1 MNPYLSHSIPGK
13 DLFLDVLDSSAT
25 RRDAK
30 SYLKTFEKTSRPEIV
45 QTLSEL
51 NRDNGV
57 NLGTL
62 YTQVEKLKPNKHV
75 ALVKIRDVEAID
87 NDVVQGLG
95 RTISQL
101 AQLGMTSVVVLSPS
115 FFSSPAHFSSK
126 FAAAGAQVERI
137 IDAIQA
143 SGEVRAQG
151 LEQLVE
157 AFSETLDST
166 KTVPTTSASRKQCK
180 IINHQSLISLLHRDI
195 IPVIPSIGLC
205 SAPMTHYTAV
215 PADQIIRALVR
226 EMLDLTE
233 SQSELLRY
241 QMGMVSLDRIIIL
254 DELGGIPAHNRHHGP
269 HTYINLE
276 QEFPSIKKYLSQGRT
291 QGLNVE
297 QSSIHQQNLEL
308 LKDTLMLLPP
318 SSSGII
324 ATPLEVAKSQSK
336 APEQSAGPRVR
347 TRRQRNT
354 LIHNLLTD
362 KPATSSSLPYGRSAF
377 SEYKA
382 PSSTFLKR
390 GMPVEIIPDPSHI
403 SWPKLLTLK
412 GSDPLSDGRID
423 VNRLVRLIENSFGRE
438 LDVTH
443 YFTRIRDQL
452 AGLVVAGEYEGCAL
466 FTWESPPTHPQVMVP
481 YLDKFAVTK
490 RSQGAGTS
498 VADILFKAMV
508 RDCFAEGVCWR
519 SRSNNPVNKW
529 YFERAKGTWKI
540 PGTQW
545 AMFWTT
551 ENATQDD
558 LKAYEAVCRH
568 VIPSWVD

>member
-1 MNPYLSHSIPGK
+1 MNPCLSHSISGK
-13 DLFLDVLDSSAT
+13 DIFLDVLDSSAT

-30 SYLKTFEKTSRPEIV
+30 SYLKTFEKTPRPENS

-57 NLGTL
+57 NLGRL
-62 YTQVEKLKPNKHV
+62 YTHVENHKPTTHV
-75 ALVKIRDVEAID
+75 ALVKIRDVEALDDDI
-87 NDVVQGLG
+87 VQGVG

-115 FFSSPAHFSSK
+115 LSSPAPFSST
-126 FAAAGAQVERI
+126 FTAAGAQVERI

-157 AFSETLDST
+157 VFSENPNAMD
-166 KTVPTTSASRKQCK
+166 PFPMTSASRNQCK
-180 IINHQSLISLLHRDI
+180 IVNHQSLFSFLHRGI
-195 IPVIPSIGLC
+195 IPVISSIGIC
-205 SAPMTHYTAV
+205 PTPKTHYTAV
-215 PADQIIRALVR
+215 PTDQIIRALVR
-226 EMLDLTE
+226 EMLCIPE
-233 SQSELLRY
+233 SQPELFQSE
-241 QMGMVSLDRIIIL
+241 METVSLDRIIIL
-254 DELGGIPAHNRHHGP
+254 DPLGGIPAHNKNHGP

-276 QEFPSIKKYLSQGRT
+276 QEFTGIKELLSRSKT
-291 QGLNVE
+291 QDLNHE
-297 QSSIHQQNLEL
+297 HSTIHQQNLEL
-308 LKDTLMLLPP
+308 LMDTLMLLPP

-324 ATPLEVAKSQSK
+324 ATPLEVAKSQSR

-362 KPATSSSLPYGRSAF
+362 KPAISSSLPYGRFTS

-390 GMPVEIIPDPSHI
+390 GMPVEIIPDPSKV
-403 SWPKLLTLK
+403 SWPELLTLK
-412 GSDPLSDGRID
+412 SSNPLSDGRID

-443 YFTRIRDQL
+443 YFARIRDRF

-466 FTWESPPTHPQVMVP
+466 FTWESPPSLPEVMVP

-498 VADILFKAMV
+498 VADVLFKAMV
-508 RDCFAEGVCWR
+508 RDCFPEGVCWR

-540 PGTQW
+540 PGTKW

-568 VIPSWVD
+568 VTPSWAD

>member
-1 MNPYLSHSIPGK
+1 MNPCLSHSIPGK

-30 SYLKTFEKTSRPEIV
+30 SYLKTFEKTPRPEV
-45 QTLSEL
+45 AQTLSEL

-57 NLGTL
+57 NLGKL
-62 YTQVEKLKPNKHV
+62 YTHVETPKATTHV

-87 NDVVQGLG
+87 HDVVQGLG

-101 AQLGMTSVVVLSPS
+101 AQLGMTSVVVVSPS
-115 FFSSPAHFSSK
+115 FGLPVHFSSK
-126 FAAAGAQVERI
+126 VATAGTQVERVV
-137 IDAIQA
+137 DAIQA

-157 AFSETLDST
+157 VSPQTPGSMQTFPAN
-166 KTVPTTSASRKQCK
+166 SASGNQCR
-180 IINHQSLISLLHRDI
+180 IINQQLLFSLLHRGI
-195 IPVIPSIGLC
+195 IPVVSSIGLC
-205 SAPMTHYTAV
+205 NTPTTHYTAV

-226 EMLDLTE
+226 KMLHNPE
-233 SQSELLRY
+233 SQSEPL
-241 QMGMVSLDRIIIL
+241 QHEMGMVSLDRIIIL
-254 DELGGIPAHNRHHGP
+254 DPLGGIPAQNRHHGP
-269 HTYINLE
+269 HSYINLK
-276 QEFPSIKKYLSQGRT
+276 QEFPGIQKFLSQRT
-291 QGLNVE
+291 TEGLNIE
-297 QSSIHQQNLEL
+297 HSTIHQQNLEL
-308 LKDTLMLLPP
+308 LMDTLMLLPP

-362 KPATSSSLPYGRSAF
+362 KPAISSSLPYGRFAF
-377 SEYKA
+377 SESKA

-390 GMPVEIIPDPSHI
+390 GMPVEIIPDPSKV

-412 GSDPLSDGRID
+412 SSDPLSDGRID
-423 VNRLVRLIENSFGRE
+423 VNRLVKLIENSFGRD

-443 YFTRIRDQL
+443 YFTRIRDRF
-452 AGLVVAGEYEGCAL
+452 AGLVVAGDYEGCAL
-466 FTWESPPTHPQVMVP
+466 FTWESPPGFPEAMVP

-508 RDCFAEGVCWR
+508 RDCFPEGICWR

-540 PGTQW
+540 PGTKW

-551 ENATQDD
+551 DNATQDD

-568 VIPSWVD
+568 VIPSWAD